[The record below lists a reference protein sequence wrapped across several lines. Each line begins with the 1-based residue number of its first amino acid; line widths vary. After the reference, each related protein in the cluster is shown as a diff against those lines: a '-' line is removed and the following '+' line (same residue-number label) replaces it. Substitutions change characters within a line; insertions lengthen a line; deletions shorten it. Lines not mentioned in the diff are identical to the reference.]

1 MDYRLYF
8 LTLEQIPHRMEDQ
21 LETLT
26 RCTVCA
32 SLPPMRLGNVGH
44 NIFVEERRL
53 HNIFVE
59 QLRLDD
65 EVGNDILIFQKL
77 HKNTSQTQLVGH
89 TSNACDELY
98 RHRDLHDMEALQCE
112 VGRAPE
118 NDPVDTHTDVDT
130 THKQHKQ
137 EQTLATLTLISDN
150 AFSEN
155 KNNNLWQKKLPHSR

>member
-1 MDYRLYF
+1 
-8 LTLEQIPHRMEDQ
+8 MEDQ

-44 NIFVEERRL
+44 NIFVEQRRL
-53 HNIFVE
+53 F
-59 QLRLDD
+59 
-65 EVGNDILIFQKL
+65 
-77 HKNTSQTQLVGH
+77 
-89 TSNACDELY
+89 ELY

-118 NDPVDTHTDVDT
+118 NDPDIDTHTDVDA

-150 AFSEN
+150 AFSQN
-155 KNNNLWQKKLPHSR
+155 KNNNLWQK